1 MGSRDRS
8 MKKILI
14 LFTLL
19 TSGCLAQTP
28 ADSLSKVIDSLYIR
42 ASNMSVM
49 YADQV
54 QPSKRAL
61 ADLGVQAVPA
71 LIAKLNTQDAR
82 EMQTLEDVFKM
93 IGHPSVT
100 YLVDALDSDD
110 NYRRRLSARILG
122 ELTDSSAV
130 EGLLYYTSDPDFR
143 MRSGVI
149 SALGKIC
156 DPRGVPPSKL
166 ALQDKD
172 YLVRTSAAISL
183 SFLKDPSTIF
193 PLLDALS
200 DPYYGVRFSA
210 ATALA
215 NLGKTAV
222 QPVLDAL
229 RIPRD
234 TLSFYL
240 LLEISGNLK
249 DSKFIEP
256 LSKIL
261 DSDDPFA
268 RAYSAEA
275 LGKIGGGDALK
286 ALRKRYEIET
296 HPLVISKIE
305 AVDLN

>member
-1 MGSRDRS
+1 
-8 MKKILI
+8 MKKAILI
-14 LFTLL
+14 LLL
-19 TSGCLAQTP
+19 FSPACMAQAP
-28 ADSLSKVIDSLYIR
+28 ADSLNKIIDSLYVR
-42 ASNMSVM
+42 ASSMSVM
-49 YADQV
+49 YADLV

-61 ADLGVQAVPA
+61 ADLGLQAVPT
-71 LIAKLNTQDAR
+71 LIEKMNTQDAR
-82 EMQTLEDVFKM
+82 EMQTLEEVFKM

-100 YLVDALDSDD
+100 LLVDALGDGDH
-110 NYRRRLSARILG
+110 YRRRLSARILG
-122 ELTDSSAV
+122 ELMDSSAV
-130 EGLLYYTSDPDFR
+130 DGLLHYTNDNDFR

-156 DPRGVPPSKL
+156 DPRGVQPSKI

-183 SFLKDPSTIF
+183 SFLKDPTTIF

-210 ATALA
+210 ANALA

-222 QPVLDAL
+222 QPVLDAM
-229 RIPRD
+229 RVPRD

-240 LLEISGNLK
+240 LIETAGNLK
-249 DSKFIEP
+249 DSKFVEP
-256 LSKIL
+256 LTDIL
-261 DSDDPFA
+261 NSDDPFA
-268 RAYSAEA
+268 RAYAAEA
-275 LGKIGGGDALK
+275 LGKIGGGDAIK

-305 AVDLN
+305 AVSLD